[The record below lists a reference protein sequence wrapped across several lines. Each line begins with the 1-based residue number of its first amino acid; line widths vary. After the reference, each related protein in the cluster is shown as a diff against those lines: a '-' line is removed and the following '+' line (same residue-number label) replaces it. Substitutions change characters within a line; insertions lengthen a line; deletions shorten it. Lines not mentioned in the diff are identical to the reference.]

1 MLRLQLQSPYE
12 GVADMKVGV
21 IGAGAVGA
29 TTAYALVMRGV
40 CREIVLVDLNL
51 ERAKAEADDILH
63 AVPFSHPVRISA
75 GGYTN
80 LQGSRV
86 VIITAGAAQ
95 KPGETRLEL
104 LSRNAAIFKS
114 IIPQVIEHAR
124 DSILL
129 VATNP
134 VDVLTHLTADIADR
148 FGIHRSRIIGSGT
161 TLDTARFRAL
171 LGGHLGIDP
180 QHVHG
185 YVLGEHGDSEF
196 IPWSLITVGGVP
208 LDEFCRQWDICTD
221 DKVKTDIEQQVRDA
235 AYAIIEGKGS
245 TYYGIGSALSRIV
258 EVILRDQRAL
268 LTVCTPVK
276 DVAGIHNVTVS
287 LPHLVGGQGILD
299 TILLPLA
306 LNKSEEAKLHASA
319 EVVKQAYQSMQK

>member
-1 MLRLQLQSPYE
+1 
-12 GVADMKVGV
+12 MKVSV
-21 IGAGAVGA
+21 IGAGDVGA

-40 CREIVLVDLNL
+40 CREIVLVDLNKA
-51 ERAKAEADDILH
+51 RAQAEADDILH
-63 AVPFSHPVRISA
+63 AIPFTHPVRISS
-75 GGYTN
+75 GDYTDIR
-80 LQGSRV
+80 GSRV

-104 LSRNAAIFKS
+104 LARNASIFRS
-114 IIPQVIEHAR
+114 IVPQVIEYAR
-124 DSILL
+124 DSIIL

-134 VDVLTHLTADIADR
+134 VDVLTHLTADIADKY
-148 FGIHRSRIIGSGT
+148 GIHRSRVIGSGT

-171 LGGHLGIDP
+171 LGEHLGIDP

-221 DKVKTDIEQQVRDA
+221 DAVKTQIEQQVRDA
-235 AYAIIEGKGS
+235 AYAIINGKGS

-258 EVILRDQRAL
+258 QVILRDQRAL
-268 LTVCTPVK
+268 LTVCTPIRELS
-276 DVAGIHNVTVS
+276 GISNVTVS

-299 TILLPLA
+299 TILLPLN
-306 LNKSEEAKLHASA
+306 LDESEEAKLRASA
-319 EVVKQAYQSMQK
+319 EVVKQAYESMNPA

>member
-1 MLRLQLQSPYE
+1 
-12 GVADMKVGV
+12 MKVGI

-40 CREIVLVDLNL
+40 CREIVLVDLNKV
-51 ERAKAEADDILH
+51 RAQAEADDILH
-63 AVPFSHPVRISA
+63 AVPFAHPVRVSA
-75 GGYTN
+75 GDYADLRGC
-80 LQGSRV
+80 QM

-95 KPGETRLEL
+95 KPGETRLQL
-104 LSRNAAIFKS
+104 LGRNAAIFRT
-114 IIPQVIEHAR
+114 IVPQVIENTREA
-124 DSILL
+124 IIL

-134 VDVLTHLTADIADR
+134 VDVLTHLTADIADKY
-148 FGIHRSRIIGSGT
+148 GIHRSRVIGSGT

-171 LGGHLGIDP
+171 LGSHLGIDP

-221 DKVKTDIEQQVRDA
+221 AAVKADIEHRVRDA
-235 AYAIIEGKGS
+235 AYTIIEGKGS
-245 TYYGIGSALSRIV
+245 TYYGIGSAMARIV

-268 LTVCTPVK
+268 LTVCTPVR
-276 DVAGIHNVTVS
+276 DIAGVPNVTVS

-299 TILLPLA
+299 TILLPISLTE
-306 LNKSEEAKLHASA
+306 SEEAALRASA
-319 EVVKQAYQSMQK
+319 QVVKEAYESITKT

>member
-1 MLRLQLQSPYE
+1 
-12 GVADMKVGV
+12 MKVGV

-40 CREIVLVDLNL
+40 CREIVLVDLNK
-51 ERAKAEADDILH
+51 ERAQAEAADILH
-63 AVPFSHPVRISA
+63 AVPFAHPMRVSA
-75 GGYTN
+75 GDYAD
-80 LQGSRV
+80 LRDSKM

-104 LSRNAAIFKS
+104 LERNAVIFRS
-114 IIPQVIEHAR
+114 IVPQVIEHAR
-124 DSILL
+124 NAIIL

-134 VDVLTHLTADIADR
+134 VDVLTHLTADIADQY
-148 FGIHRSRIIGSGT
+148 GIHRSRIIGSGT

-221 DKVKTDIEQQVRDA
+221 DEVKADIEHRVRDA

-245 TYYGIGSALSRIV
+245 TYYGIGSAMSRIV
-258 EVILRDQRAL
+258 EVVLRDQRSL

-276 DVAGIHNVTVS
+276 DIAGVLNVTVS

-306 LNKSEEAKLHASA
+306 LNKAEEEKLHASA
-319 EVVKQAYQSMQK
+319 KVVKKAYESVAKK

>member
-1 MLRLQLQSPYE
+1 
-12 GVADMKVGV
+12 MKVGI

-40 CREIVLVDLNL
+40 PREVVLVDLN
-51 ERAKAEADDILH
+51 EARAHAEADDILH
-63 AVPFSHPVRISA
+63 AVPFAYPVRVSA
-75 GGYTN
+75 GHYPDLT
-80 LQGSRV
+80 GSRV

-104 LSRNAAIFKS
+104 LSRNAAIFKQ
-114 IIPQVIEHAR
+114 IVPKVIEHSR
-124 DSILL
+124 DAILL

-148 FGIHRSRIIGSGT
+148 YGIHRSRVIGSGT

-171 LGGHLGIDP
+171 LGQHLGIDP
-180 QHVHG
+180 PHIHG
-185 YVLGEHGDSEF
+185 YVLGEHGDSEVF
-196 IPWSLITVGGVP
+196 PWSLVTIGGVP

-221 DKVKTDIEQQVRDA
+221 EVVRADIENRVRSA
-235 AYAIIEGKGS
+235 AYTIIAGKGS
-245 TYYGIGSALSRIV
+245 TSFGIGSALTRIV
-258 EVILRDQRAL
+258 EVITRDQRAL
-268 LTVCTPVK
+268 LTVCTPIK
-276 DVAGIHNVTVS
+276 DVAGIPDITVS

-306 LNKSEEAKLHASA
+306 LNPTEESALTASA
-319 EVVKQAYQSMQK
+319 QVVKTAYDSLSA

>member
-1 MLRLQLQSPYE
+1 
-12 GVADMKVGV
+12 MKVGV

-40 CREIVLVDLNL
+40 CREIVLVDLN
-51 ERAKAEADDILH
+51 EKRARAEADDILH
-63 AVPFSHPVRISA
+63 AVPFAHPARVSA
-75 GGYTN
+75 GSYEKLRGC
-80 LQGSRV
+80 RV

-114 IIPQVIEHAR
+114 IVPQVIEHAR
-124 DSILL
+124 EAIIL

-134 VDVLTHLTADIADR
+134 VDVLTHLTADIADK
-148 FGIHRSRIIGSGT
+148 FGIHRSRVIGSGT

-171 LGGHLGIDP
+171 LGSHLGIDP

-185 YVLGEHGDSEF
+185 YVLGEHGDSEI
-196 IPWSLITVGGVP
+196 IPWSLITIGGVP
-208 LDEFCRQWDICTD
+208 LDEFCHQWNICTD
-221 DKVKTDIEQQVRDA
+221 DGVKEDIEHRVRDA
-235 AYAIIEGKGS
+235 AYTIIEGKGS
-245 TYYGIGSALSRIV
+245 TYYGIGSALTRIV

-268 LTVCTPVK
+268 LTVCTPVR
-276 DVAGIHNVTVS
+276 DIAGITNVTVS

-306 LNKSEEAKLHASA
+306 LTDEEEARLHASA
-319 EVVKQAYQSMQK
+319 EVVKNAYKSIQST

>member
-1 MLRLQLQSPYE
+1 
-12 GVADMKVGV
+12 MKVSV
-21 IGAGAVGA
+21 IGAGDVGA

-40 CREIVLVDLNL
+40 CREIVLVDLNKA
-51 ERAKAEADDILH
+51 RAKAEADDILH
-63 AVPFSHPVRISA
+63 AVPFTHPVRISSGDYA
-75 GGYTN
+75 DIR
-80 LQGSRV
+80 GSRV

-104 LSRNAAIFKS
+104 LSRNASIFRS
-114 IIPQVIEHAR
+114 IVPQVIGYAR
-124 DSILL
+124 DSIIL

-134 VDVLTHLTADIADR
+134 VDVLTHLTTDIADKY
-148 FGIHRSRIIGSGT
+148 GIHRSRVIGSGT

-171 LGGHLGIDP
+171 LGEHLGIDP

-208 LDEFCRQWDICTD
+208 LDEFCSQWDICTD
-221 DKVKTDIEQQVRDA
+221 DTVKAEIEQQVRDA
-235 AYAIIEGKGS
+235 AYAIINGKGS

-268 LTVCTPVK
+268 LTVCTPIRELS
-276 DVAGIHNVTVS
+276 GISNVTVS

-299 TILLPLA
+299 TILLPLN
-306 LNKSEEAKLHASA
+306 LDQSEEAKLQASA
-319 EVVKQAYQSMQK
+319 EVVKQAYESLKMV

>member
-1 MLRLQLQSPYE
+1 
-12 GVADMKVGV
+12 MKVGI

-29 TTAYALVMRGV
+29 STAFALVMRGV
-40 CREIVLVDLNL
+40 AREIVLVDLNKD
-51 ERAKAEADDILH
+51 RAQAEADDILH
-63 AVPFSHPVRISA
+63 AVPFAHPVRVSA
-75 GGYTN
+75 GDYSDLN
-80 LQGSRV
+80 DSKV

-104 LSRNAAIFKS
+104 LARNAAIFRQIVPEILKN
-114 IIPQVIEHAR
+114 AR
-124 DSILL
+124 DTILL

-134 VDVLTHLTADIADR
+134 VDVLTHLTADLADKY
-148 FGIHRSRIIGSGT
+148 GIHRSRVIGSGT

-171 LGGHLGIDP
+171 LGQHLGIDP
-180 QHVHG
+180 PHVHG
-185 YVLGEHGDSEF
+185 YVLGEHGDSEL
-196 IPWSLITVGGVP
+196 IPWSLVTIGGVP

-221 DKVKTDIEQQVRDA
+221 AAVKADIEDRVREA
-235 AYAIIEGKGS
+235 AYSIIAGKGS
-245 TYYGIGSALSRIV
+245 TSFGIGSALTRIV

-276 DVAGIHNVTVS
+276 DIAGILNVTVS

-306 LNKSEEAKLHASA
+306 LSKSEEKALHNSAKI
-319 EVVKQAYQSMQK
+319 VKDAYESLKK

>member
-1 MLRLQLQSPYE
+1 
-12 GVADMKVGV
+12 
-21 IGAGAVGA
+21 
-29 TTAYALVMRGV
+29 MRGV
-40 CREIVLVDLNL
+40 CREIVLVDLNKG
-51 ERAKAEADDILH
+51 RARAEADDILH
-63 AVPFSHPVRISA
+63 AVPFTHPVRISA
-75 GGYTN
+75 GDYADIR
-80 LQGSRV
+80 GSRV

-104 LSRNAAIFKS
+104 LARNASIFRS
-114 IIPQVIEHAR
+114 IVPQVIEHAR
-124 DSILL
+124 DSIIL

-134 VDVLTHLTADIADR
+134 VDVLTHLTADIADKY
-148 FGIHRSRIIGSGT
+148 GIHRSRVIGSGT

-171 LGGHLGIDP
+171 LGEHLGIDP

-221 DKVKTDIEQQVRDA
+221 DAVKAEIEQQVRDA
-235 AYAIIEGKGS
+235 AYAIINGKGS

-258 EVILRDQRAL
+258 QVILRDQRAL
-268 LTVCTPVK
+268 LTVCTPIRELS
-276 DVAGIHNVTVS
+276 GISNVTVS

-299 TILLPLA
+299 TILLPLN
-306 LNKSEEAKLHASA
+306 LDESEEAKLRASA
-319 EVVKQAYQSMQK
+319 EVVKQAYESMNPAQVA

>member
-1 MLRLQLQSPYE
+1 
-12 GVADMKVGV
+12 MKVGI

-29 TTAYALVMRGV
+29 TTAYALVMRGI
-40 CREIVLVDLNL
+40 CREIVLVDLN
-51 ERAKAEADDILH
+51 RKRSQAEADDILH
-63 AVPFSHPVRISA
+63 AVPFAHPVRVAA
-75 GGYTN
+75 GDYADLRGC
-80 LQGSRV
+80 RM

-95 KPGETRLEL
+95 KPGETRLQL
-104 LSRNAAIFKS
+104 LERNAAIFRS
-114 IIPQVIEHAR
+114 IVPQVIENAR
-124 DSILL
+124 EAIIL

-134 VDVLTHLTADIADR
+134 VDVLTHLTTDIADKY
-148 FGIHRSRIIGSGT
+148 GIHRSRVIGSGT

-171 LGGHLGIDP
+171 LGSHLGIDP

-221 DKVKTDIEQQVRDA
+221 EAVKEDIEHRVRDA

-245 TYYGIGSALSRIV
+245 TYYGIGSAMARIV

-268 LTVCTPVK
+268 LTVCTPVR
-276 DVAGIHNVTVS
+276 DIAGVPNVTVS

-299 TILLPLA
+299 TILLPLS
-306 LNKSEEAKLHASA
+306 LNESEEEALRASA
-319 EVVKQAYQSMQK
+319 QVVKEAYESIAKA